1 MPLKTPKFFG
11 RQSELEQISKYLHDG
26 SKGRKMIVLKG
37 LGGFGKTQLALH
49 YWTRE
54 AENYTSRIWIDATSV
69 ETALES
75 FKEIAAKLGHLMPSA
90 SSSPTSVAAASKII
104 MAKVNRWLS
113 HPSNDKWLLVI
124 DNVEDL
130 DGEIHIQGLLPSCE
144 HGSIII
150 TTTQAE
156 TASILESESLE
167 VPGMGVEAGAELLL
181 HRFRMKTPSDESE

>member
-1 MPLKTPKFFG
+1 VPLKTPNFFG
-11 RQSELEQISKYLHDG
+11 RQAELEQLSKYLQDG

-49 YWTRE
+49 YWTME
-54 AENYTSRIWIDATSV
+54 AEDYTSRIWIDATSI

-75 FKEIAAKLGHLMPSA
+75 FKEIAAKLGHLMPSP
-90 SSSPTSVAAASKII
+90 SSSPSSVAGAFKII
-104 MAKVNRWLS
+104 TAKVNRWLS

-130 DGEIHIQGLLPSCE
+130 DGEIHMQSLLPSCE

-156 TASILESESLE
+156 TASIFESESLE
-167 VPGMGVEAGAELLL
+167 VSGMETEAGAELLL
-181 HRFRMKTPSDESE
+181 HRFRMKTPSGESE